1 MRDTGASAIDFT
13 LHDVEGQAWNL
24 HEVLE
29 GSDGKPVALIWGMS
43 TCPAYQGLDSQ
54 GSSYRWAYWDEYDL
68 VESHS
73 DRAIFVHIYGPE
85 PHPESPEVNFDSGKL
100 LPNYWSI
107 SRQARSYETR
117 LQSARN
123 IRGTTHPNQ
132 VILPDYLPDN
142 PYSPLNQPVWC
153 SYANAARS
161 AVLISQLGTIFYQ
174 QEWLNTDELGIAIDA
189 YWEQEG
195 QGTWEGHGNGSP
207 KGTRLAK
214 KARAGTVLNNLQEKR
229 EHEEEGPTS
238 P

>member
-1 MRDTGASAIDFT
+1 MQSSCTCRTFVSLKKSPVLIQLSSSIHHVPSWADPIDFT
-13 LHDVEGQAWNL
+13 
-24 HEVLE
+24 
-29 GSDGKPVALIWGMS
+29 
-43 TCPAYQGLDSQ
+43 
-54 GSSYRWAYWDEYDL
+54 
-68 VESHS
+68 
-73 DRAIFVHIYGPE
+73 
-85 PHPESPEVNFDSGKL
+85 
-100 LPNYWSI
+100 
-107 SRQARSYETR
+107 
-117 LQSARN
+117 
-123 IRGTTHPNQ
+123 Q